1 MRLNAFGEPPPP
13 EPTPVAGLADPNI
26 PIKDRLVLAIRQVY
40 DPEIPVNVYELG
52 LIYNVDFDEATG
64 KVTVKMTLTT
74 PNCPEAQSIPHYV
87 KKMCEAV
94 PEVKETEVQI
104 VWEPAWN
111 REMMSDAAKLQLGM
125 M

>member
-1 MRLNAFGEPPPP
+1 MRLNSIGDASTPD
-13 EPTPVAGLADPNI
+13 PTPVAGLADPNM
-26 PIKDRLVLAIRQVY
+26 PVKDRLVLAIRQVY
-40 DPEIPVNVYELG
+40 DPEIPVNIYELG
-52 LIYNVDFDEATG
+52 LIYNVDFDENTG

-94 PEVKETEVQI
+94 PECKEAEVQI
-104 VWEPAWN
+104 VWDPPWS